1 MKQKHYLFVMV
12 IAAFSSFICGCTIDS
27 VWADNHHANSYLLG
41 TTVILAA
48 LSIASLAMASL
59 KIKQ

>member
-27 VWADNHHANSYLLG
+27 VWADSNHANSYLLG